1 MSDAK
6 EKRPQQVFTLLVEVG
21 RKPGDGLPDGSTGAA
36 LMIYA
41 SGVDEA
47 EAVRETVAILKQA
60 DLAPLDVSGY
70 GTLDERLAEG
80 HDINAD
86 ERALM
91 DRALA
96 ENSVIVAQ
104 MTPFFEDGHN
114 PDTDPDAAP
123 AGDQNATGDKAPS
136 ARKQPPAQKA
146 RAKKA
151 PSNKAQP

>member
-1 MSDAK
+1 MA
-6 EKRPQQVFTLLVEVG
+6 EKGDGRTSRQQVFTLLVEVG
-21 RKPGDGLPDGSTGAA
+21 RKTGDGLPKGATGGA
-36 LMIYA
+36 LLCYA

-70 GTLDERLAEG
+70 GTLDERLKAGEDIPAE
-80 HDINAD
+80 

-104 MTPFFEDGHN
+104 MTPFFE
-114 PDTDPDAAP
+114 
-123 AGDQNATGDKAPS
+123 KA
-136 ARKQPPAQKA
+136 
-146 RAKKA
+146 
-151 PSNKAQP
+151 